1 MEKDIHTGAYHASP
15 EEILKEKILSARKK
29 SLPSEEE
36 KEESHPRLSADESWF
51 ERNGPAEKKDEF
63 HSVPSSDKTWFER
76 NEYVVIGTI
85 VLIVVIAG
93 CIILNALGD

>member
-1 MEKDIHTGAYHASP
+1 MEKDIHTGTHRASP

-29 SLPSEEE
+29 PVPSEEE
-36 KEESHPRLSADESWF
+36 KEESHPGLSADESWF
-51 ERNGPAEKKDEF
+51 ERNGPVEKEDEF

-76 NEYVVIGTI
+76 NEYVVVGTI